1 MALILREADVEQLVT
16 MGDMVEALETAFRD
30 QGHGAATNEPRRRVR
45 TAGGGTLHL
54 LGGALPGQSVI
65 GFKAYT
71 SFRPKTRFMVSLY
84 DSTDG
89 RLLALIEADRLGQ
102 MRTGAATGVATRYM
116 ARQVPTGAG
125 FTLGCYGAGY
135 QARTQVEAVC
145 AVRRIERL
153 RVYSPT
159 EASRAAFV
167 AEMSDLLGLEAEA
180 VNSPE
185 DVADGADII
194 VTATTAR
201 EPVLRAQWLAP
212 GAHINAAGAN
222 MLLRR
227 ELDDTIMRWA
237 GHIAVDS
244 IAQAK
249 LEATDLISPWERGLI
264 YWEKLIELRQ
274 IVSGQ
279 VPGRTDNAEITVFK
293 SLGIGLEDVAAGAL
307 AYRKAVEAGAG
318 EEIHFLD

>member
-1 MALILREADVEQLVT
+1 MALIIRETEVDRLVT
-16 MGDMVEALETAFRD
+16 MADVIEVLDTALKA
-30 QGHGAATNEPRRRVR
+30 QAAGQATNEPRRRVR
-45 TAGGGTLHL
+45 VPGGTLHMMEA
-54 LGGALPGQSVI
+54 ALPTMGVL

-71 SFRPKTRFMVSLY
+71 GFRPKVRFMVALY

-89 RLLALIEADRLGQ
+89 RLLSLIEADRLGQ

-116 ARQVPTGAG
+116 AREAKGDQQ
-125 FTLGCYGAGY
+125 FTLGCFGAGY

-145 AVRRIERL
+145 AVRPINRL

-159 EASRAAFV
+159 EASRQEFA
-167 AEMSDLLGLEAEA
+167 AEMSEALSIEVEA
-180 VNSPE
+180 VDSPE
-185 DVADGADII
+185 SVAADADII

-201 EPVLRAQWLAP
+201 EPVLRAQWLSP

-244 IAQAK
+244 LEQAR

-264 YWEKLIELRQ
+264 YWEKVVELRQ
-274 IVSGQ
+274 IVAGY
-279 VPGRTDNAEITVFK
+279 VPGRTDYSETTVFK

-307 AYRKAVEAGAG
+307 AYRKAIEAGAG
-318 EEIHFLD
+318 EELSFLD

>member
-1 MALILREADVEQLVT
+1 
-16 MGDMVEALETAFRD
+16 
-30 QGHGAATNEPRRRVR
+30 
-45 TAGGGTLHL
+45 L
-54 LGGALPGQSVI
+54 LS
-65 GFKAYT
+65 
-71 SFRPKTRFMVSLY
+71 
-84 DSTDG
+84 
-89 RLLALIEADRLGQ
+89 LIEADRLGQ

-116 ARQVPTGAG
+116 AREAKGDQQ
-125 FTLGCYGAGY
+125 FTLGCFGAGY

-145 AVRRIERL
+145 AVRPISRL

-159 EASRAAFV
+159 EASRQEFA
-167 AEMSDLLGLEAEA
+167 AEMSEALGIEVEA
-180 VNSPE
+180 VDSPE
-185 DVADGADII
+185 SVAADADII

-201 EPVLRAQWLAP
+201 EPVLRAQWLSP

-244 IAQAK
+244 LEQAR

-264 YWEKLIELRQ
+264 YWEKVVELRQ
-274 IVSGQ
+274 IVAGL
-279 VPGRTDNAEITVFK
+279 VPGRTDYSETTVFK

-307 AYRKAVEAGAG
+307 AYRKAIEAGAG
-318 EEIHFLD
+318 EELSFLD